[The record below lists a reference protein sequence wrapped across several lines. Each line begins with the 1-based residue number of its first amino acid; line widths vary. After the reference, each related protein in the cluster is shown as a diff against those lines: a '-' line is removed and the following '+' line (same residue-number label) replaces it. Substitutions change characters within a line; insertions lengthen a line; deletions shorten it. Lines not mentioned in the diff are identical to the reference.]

1 MQTTKNET
9 LTKRLSFYKENGL
22 WYADLPQFLELG
34 LGTKSNLLMVDGS
47 DTFLDL
53 LSENGSYVTVVL
65 STNTFTAHDIK
76 LEKLKIGLN
85 QDLLDK
91 IGHAPVDY
99 GAYYNVSKYKKK
111 AYQHT
116 LWLCPV
122 TEYVF
127 EGYYPEKIYLK
138 NCFVENRRRF

>member
-9 LTKRLSFYKENGL
+9 ITKRLSFYKENGL

-65 STNTFTAHDIK
+65 STNPFPEYSIK
-76 LEKLKIGLN
+76 LDKLKIGLN

-99 GAYYNVSKYKKK
+99 GAYYNVSKYEKKTF
-111 AYQHT
+111 QHT

-127 EGYYPEKIYLK
+127 DGCYPEKIYLK
-138 NCFVENRRRF
+138 KLFCRK